1 MLLVFIIILFLPAMN
16 NIVTNPAISAVISK
30 LKEQKEKLA
39 NEYSSA
45 INNGEK
51 FEIMKTLYLTLKDV
65 DKKLNDL
72 LRCSHLILQ

>member
-1 MLLVFIIILFLPAMN
+1 MN
-16 NIVTNPAISAVISK
+16 NIVRNTPAIAAVISK

-45 INNGEK
+45 IRNGEK